1 MMEIRLSLKIITI
14 LLCLI
19 CKLFSYDFDREKV
32 KFISANPFSF
42 FDIITNLKYQNPQEV
57 YGVLNFPEESEIKS
71 FPLIIG
77 VPGSYSWASHHYEY
91 MEMFRK
97 NGFATFELKSFE
109 SRNISSTVGS
119 QVQVT
124 TAMIILDAY
133 RALQLLSRDKRINID
148 QVGII
153 GWSLGGA
160 VSLYSAWEPLKEVIS
175 SDLGFKAH
183 LSLYPPCM
191 VDLDLVEFTDASIHI
206 LAGELD
212 DWVPAA
218 SCEDLIIK
226 MKLSGANANITVYE
240 NAHHSFDRSTKVRV
254 DEDGY
259 KFGDCFFRMRDDGAV
274 LMNFFGVPMDTP
286 LSQKIGLAFCTDRG
300 PTYGGNPRARKSS
313 FKFALDFMTDNLSKD
328 K

>member
-1 MMEIRLSLKIITI
+1 MKIRLLVKKITI
-14 LLCLI
+14 LGCLI
-19 CKLFSYDFDREKV
+19 CKLFSDDFDREKV
-32 KFISANPFSF
+32 EFISANPFSF
-42 FDIITNLKYQNPQEV
+42 FDIITNLKYQKVQEV
-57 YGVLNFPEESEIKS
+57 YGVLNFPEVSEIKK

-91 MEMFRK
+91 MEMFRE

-133 RALQLLSRDKRINID
+133 RALHILSKDKRINID
-148 QVGII
+148 KVGII

-160 VSLYSAWEPLKEVIS
+160 VSLYSAWQPLKEAIS
-175 SDLGFKAH
+175 TDFGFKAH

-191 VDLDLVEFTDASIHI
+191 VEFDLLQFTDAPIHI

-212 DWVPAA
+212 NWVPADP
-218 SCEDLIIK
+218 CENLIIK
-226 MKLSGANANITVYE
+226 MKSFGANADITIYE
-240 NAHHSFDRSTKVRV
+240 NAHHSFDRATKVRV

-274 LMNFFGVPMDTP
+274 LMNFFGIPMDTP
-286 LSQKIGLAFCTDRG
+286 LRQKIGLAFCADRG
-300 PTYGGNPRARKSS
+300 PTYGGNPKARKSS
-313 FKFALDFMTDNLSKD
+313 YKFALNFMTNNLLKN
-328 K
+328 